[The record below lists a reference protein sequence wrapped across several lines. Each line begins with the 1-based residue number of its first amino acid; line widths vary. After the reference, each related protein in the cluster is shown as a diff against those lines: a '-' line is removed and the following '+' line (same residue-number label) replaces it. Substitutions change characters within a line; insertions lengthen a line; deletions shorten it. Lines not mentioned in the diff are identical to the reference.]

1 MPVHDLVFSLIDLGL
16 RVPNEANTLTIL
28 RQDLARLDRKS
39 VLAASSPVSEYMVET
54 LNSANPSF
62 SDDLDQFLSSG
73 NTMDEVT
80 LIAIFKTLTSQLE
93 SGGGK
98 RRLSSNEICR
108 YLSQLRTF
116 NHKQFDL
123 LLIKWIEG
131 FLKSSTRSN
140 LLPKVLPPLV
150 GVGCVTLPAFFAMVK
165 RLQQAESSRP
175 RTSNVAG
182 LQLNLVELLVP
193 SSLSNLGAADLV

>member
-1 MPVHDLVFSLIDLGL
+1 MPVHDLIFSLIDLGL
-16 RVPNEANTLTIL
+16 RLPNETNTLTIL
-28 RQDLARLDRKS
+28 RQDLARLDHKS
-39 VLAASSPVSEYMVET
+39 VLAVSSPVSEHMAET

-62 SDDLDQFLSSG
+62 SEDLDQFLSSG

-80 LIAIFKTLTSQLE
+80 LVAIFKSLTSQLE

-116 NHKQFDL
+116 NPKQFDL

-131 FLKSSTRSN
+131 ILKSPTCPS
-140 LLPKVLPPLV
+140 LPKVLSPLV
-150 GVGCVTLPAFFAMVK
+150 GVGCVTLPAFYAMVK
-165 RLQQAESSRP
+165 KLQQAESSR
-175 RTSNVAG
+175 RTSNMAG
-182 LQLNLVELLVP
+182 LQLNLAELLVP
-193 SSLSNLGAADLV
+193 SSLSNLGTADLV